1 MSDPW
6 KTDVFE
12 EKLQLTLSPMRQHSL
27 NAVEEDPFSD
37 ISNPLLILQKINI
50 NVPLRK
56 KTKMKNTLRVV
67 SL

>member
-12 EKLQLTLSPMRQHSL
+12 EKLQLTLSPMRQRSL